1 MATTKKRIE
10 WIDLAKGFCILL
22 VMWWHIKELYSNRGF
37 TDRNTWLY
45 MGNYFRMPLYFF
57 LSGLFFKTYS
67 GYFDF
72 LRRKTNKLLIPFLF
86 FALLGI
92 AYSFAF
98 PEKLPPQRTWQN
110 FYPFLP
116 VWFLWCL
123 FLMNNIF
130 YLLQNIAKDQ
140 KWLVY
145 GCVCFLGV
153 FGFYSGENV
162 IHVLHV
168 RTALTAMPFFVAG
181 YAVRNHTSFLTR
193 DAKKIE
199 ILFVI
204 LAIAILYSM
213 VEILG
218 RRPIFYVNNIY
229 RVPIWAL
236 YLGGALGVYAILTLS
251 NILRRVPVVSYLGR
265 YSIIVLITHY
275 PIIYLVSKN
284 WNRLLF
290 RGFKGY
296 CALEELILLACIEV
310 PIIFLCK
317 KYLPWI
323 FAQKDLLKSWNLYS
337 QKKEELPVT
346 NE

>member
-1 MATTKKRIE
+1 MTATKKRIE

-57 LSGLFFKTYS
+57 LSGLFFKTY
-67 GYFDF
+67 GRYLEF
-72 LRRKTNKLLIPFLF
+72 LRRKTNKLLIPFLV
-86 FALLGI
+86 FAILGI
-92 AYSFAF
+92 AFSLAF
-98 PEKLPPQRTWQN
+98 PEKLPNQRTWQN
-110 FYPFLP
+110 LYPFLP

-130 YLLQNIAKDQ
+130 YLLQNIAQGQ

-145 GCVCFLGV
+145 ASVLFLGV
-153 FGFYSGENV
+153 IGFHSGQNV
-162 IHVLHV
+162 IHVLHL

-193 DAKKIE
+193 RARKKE
-199 ILFVI
+199 LLLVA
-204 LAIAILYSM
+204 LAIALLYAL
-213 VEILG
+213 VVWVGKAQVL
-218 RRPIFYVNNIY
+218 YVNNVY
-229 RVPIWAL
+229 KVPIWAL
-236 YLGGALGVYAILTLS
+236 YLGGGLGIYAILTLS
-251 NILRRVPVVSYLGR
+251 KILRHVPVVSYLGR

-275 PIIYLVSKN
+275 PLIYLVSKN

-290 RGFKGY
+290 HGFKGY
-296 CALEELILLACIEV
+296 CALEELVLLACIEV
-310 PIIFLCK
+310 PIVFFCK

-323 FAQKDLLKSWNLYS
+323 FAQKDVV
-337 QKKEELPVT
+337 KER
-346 NE
+346 